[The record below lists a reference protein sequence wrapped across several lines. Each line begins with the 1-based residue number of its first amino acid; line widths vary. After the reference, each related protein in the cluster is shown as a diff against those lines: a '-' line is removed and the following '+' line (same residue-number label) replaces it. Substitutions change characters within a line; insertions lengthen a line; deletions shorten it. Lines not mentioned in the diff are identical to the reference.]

1 MEGDA
6 FVRVAAESAEYNRT
20 LVDVRPLYTVGRKQD
35 DTRIPL
41 RTVQAEVL
49 APFPQHGIVNNVRS
63 PHVAIHGPWRFF
75 SIGTGT
81 GKGAVPSC
89 GIEITEIHR
98 FAVDGDFPRLVGVE
112 SVCRSYVDVI
122 VPSVFT
128 VPQGKDTPVQF
139 CKSRVLAVAMWEPN
153 M

>member
-20 LVDVRPLYTVGRKQD
+20 LVDVRPFYAVGREQD

-63 PHVAIHGPWRFF
+63 PHVAVYGPWRFF

-81 GKGAVPSC
+81 GKGAVPGC

-112 SVCRSYVDVI
+112 SVCRSYVGRDC
-122 VPSVFT
+122 
-128 VPQGKDTPVQF
+128 PV
-139 CKSRVLAVAMWEPN
+139 CIHHAPRKGHPGPVLQIPGFGSGHV
-153 M
+153 